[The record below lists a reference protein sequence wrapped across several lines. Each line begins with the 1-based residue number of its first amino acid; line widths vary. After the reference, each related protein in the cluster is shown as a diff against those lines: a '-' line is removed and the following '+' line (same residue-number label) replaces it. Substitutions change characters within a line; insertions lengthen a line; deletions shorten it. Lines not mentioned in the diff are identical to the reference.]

1 VTATLYRHG
10 VVHSSA
16 DPFAEA
22 VLVAD
27 GVVAWLGPDELV
39 HQVQDGADEVVDLDG
54 ALVTPAFVDAHAQVR
69 LAGLAPGGALDLLAV
84 GADEVLDAVAA
95 AQGPVVL
102 GVGLLPGLGAPPSP
116 ERLLAASQGRPVLL
130 LSAGLDAAA
139 ASADLQAAVGARA
152 GDGAVDQQADPATDL
167 LTGARLAAALAAL
180 AAAVPDAAERGLRAA
195 AAAGVVAVHEHD
207 TPALGTRA
215 ELAALLAATWH
226 DDSGLPL
233 VLGHRAEL
241 CETSDD
247 ARAILADIPGLAG
260 VGGDLAVDGPLEA
273 WAAALRGTYADG
285 PDPERPRGAGELLLT
300 AEQVA
305 NHVAAVT
312 RARSRAVLAVH
323 GDRGL
328 AEALLGLRAA
338 ADVEGLPA
346 MHAAGHRLDGLE
358 LVDATAL
365 AEMVLLGLRGVV
377 HPASVEARRAVLA
390 ARLGPFRAGAVLPF
404 ADLAGAGVPLG
415 LGSGWGPWR
424 SEPWAAVRAALLHPE
439 PEQRVSARAA
449 FRAHTR
455 GGWRLAGLEASGAGE
470 IRVGA
475 PAHLAFW
482 RAGALAVQAPEGRL
496 AAWSTDARAGT
507 PLLPELGPEVPLPVC
522 ERTLRAGRTLYDA
535 TR

>member
-1 VTATLYRHG
+1 MTATLYRHG
-10 VVHSSA
+10 VVHSGA

-22 VLVAD
+22 VLVVD

-39 HQVQDGADEVVDLDG
+39 HQVQDGADAVVDLDG
-54 ALVTPAFVDAHAQVR
+54 ALVTPAFVDAHAHVR
-69 LAGLAPGGALDLLAV
+69 LAGLAPDGPLDL
-84 GADEVLDAVAA
+84 GAARTADAVLDAVAA

-102 GVGLLPGLGAPPSP
+102 GVGLLPGVGDPPSP
-116 ERLLAASQGRPVLL
+116 GRLFAASQGRPVLL
-130 LSAGLDAAA
+130 LAAGLDAAV
-139 ASADLQAAVGARA
+139 ASADLVATACDAQGL
-152 GDGAVDQQADPATDL
+152 ATDRPEAPVWL
-167 LTGARLAAALAAL
+167 SGPGLAAALAAL
-180 AAAVPDAAERGLRAA
+180 TAGVPDAAVRGLRAA

-207 TPALGTRA
+207 GPMYGTRA
-215 ELAALLAATWH
+215 ELAALVAAGWR

-247 ARAILADIPGLAG
+247 AKAILAGVPGLAG
-260 VGGDLAVDGPLEA
+260 VGGDLAVDGPVEA
-273 WAAALRGTYADG
+273 WAAALRGPYADAPH
-285 PDPERPRGAGELLLT
+285 PDAAPGSGTLHLT

-312 RARSRAVLAVH
+312 RARSRAVLTVH

-328 AEALLGLRAA
+328 AEVLLGLRAA

-346 MHAAGHRLDGLE
+346 MHAAGHRLAGLE

-377 HPASVEARRAVLA
+377 HPEGVERGAAVLA
-390 ARLGPFRAGAVLPF
+390 ARLGPWRSGAVLPL

-415 LGSGWGPWR
+415 LGTGCGGYPSR
-424 SEPWAAVRAALLHPE
+424 PWAAVRAALLHPE
-439 PEQRVSARAA
+439 PEQRISARAA

-455 GGWRLAGLEASGAGE
+455 GGWRLAGLEGSGAGE

-482 RAGALAVQAPEGRL
+482 RAESLAVQAPEGRL

-507 PLLPELGPEVPLPVC
+507 PLLPELGDGIPLPVC
-522 ERTLRAGRTLYDA
+522 ERTLRAGRTIHEA
-535 TR
+535 AR